1 MKVEKVELNEVKEV
15 EKNKKDKKNEN
26 KKFTIFGFS
35 IWRILAY
42 FIIYSV
48 LGYIIETLFG
58 MVTKGVW
65 ESRQSFLYGPF
76 CSIYGL
82 GAVVMIMSLQ
92 YFNQNNNR
100 LFIGGFIVGS
110 IVEYIV
116 SWYGDVFLHIKWWDY
131 SNMPLNLNGRICVFF
146 SIFWGLL
153 AIYLMSYVNPKI
165 DKLISFIKSRIS
177 IKLLKVVTAT
187 VTIFLFLD
195 CLITGYALE
204 MFFVRKVHE
213 NDLQVLG
220 KEQIDARY
228 EEVYSN
234 EQLSNFIYKFF
245 GDEKMIKTFPNL
257 KTQDVNG
264 NMIYFDCYVGDIK
277 PYYYKFNSN
286 WRGDLVKILK
296 HEDREVVEGE

>member
-1 MKVEKVELNEVKEV
+1 MEVELNEVK
-15 EKNKKDKKNEN
+15 NSKKDEK
-26 KKFTIFGFS
+26 KKFAIFGFS

-58 MVTKGVW
+58 IVTKGVL

-76 CSIYGL
+76 CGIYGL
-82 GAVVMIMSLQ
+82 GAVVMILSLQ

-116 SWYGDVFLHIKWWDY
+116 SWYGDVVLHIKWWDY
-131 SNMPLNLNGRICVFF
+131 SSMPLNLNGRICVFF
-146 SIFWGLL
+146 SIFWGFL

-165 DKLISFIKSRIS
+165 DKLINFIKSKIS
-177 IKLLKVVTAT
+177 IKLLKVVTAI

-213 NDLQVLG
+213 NDLQVIG
-220 KEQIDARY
+220 KEKIDARY

-234 EQLSNFIYKFF
+234 EQVSNFIYKFF

-277 PYYYKFNSN
+277 PYYYKFNSS